1 MMETV
6 LALLP
11 YLIGLVVLGV
21 VASLF
26 TGLGGVA
33 QGGDFNRRHGNR
45 MMRWRV
51 GLQGLALALL
61 ALYAWLKHLH
71 G

>member
-1 MMETV
+1 MELLLKV
-6 LALLP
+6 LP
-11 YLIGLVVLGV
+11 YVIGLVVLGV
-21 VASLF
+21 VISLF

-33 QGGDFNRRHGNR
+33 HGGEFNRRNGNR

-61 ALYAWLKHLH
+61 ALYAWLRNTH

>member
-1 MMETV
+1 MDLLLKV
-6 LALLP
+6 LP
-11 YLIGLVVLGV
+11 YVIGLVVLGV
-21 VASLF
+21 VISLF

-33 QGGDFNRRHGNR
+33 HGGDFNRRHGNK

-61 ALYAWLKHLH
+61 AFYAWLRNTH

>member
-1 MMETV
+1 MEIV
-6 LALLP
+6 LKVLP

-33 QGGDFNRRHGNR
+33 QGGEFNRRHGNH

-51 GLQGLALALL
+51 GLQALALALL
-61 ALYAWLKHLH
+61 ALYAWLRNTY

>member
-1 MMETV
+1 MSLLLT
-6 LALLP
+6 LLP
-11 YLIGLVVLGV
+11 YLIGAVILGV

-26 TGLGGVA
+26 TGLGGMA
-33 QGGDFNRRHGNR
+33 HGGEFNKRNGNR

-51 GLQGLALALL
+51 GLQGAALVLL
-61 ALYAWLKHLH
+61 LLYMWLKRNY

>member
-1 MMETV
+1 MTD
-6 LALLP
+6 LALKFLP
-11 YLIGLVVLGV
+11 YLIGLVCLGV

-26 TGLGGVA
+26 GGLGGMA
-33 QGGDFNRRHGNR
+33 QGGEFNRRHGNR

-51 GLQGLALALL
+51 GLQLL
-61 ALYAWLKHLH
+61 AVILLVSYVALRRSA